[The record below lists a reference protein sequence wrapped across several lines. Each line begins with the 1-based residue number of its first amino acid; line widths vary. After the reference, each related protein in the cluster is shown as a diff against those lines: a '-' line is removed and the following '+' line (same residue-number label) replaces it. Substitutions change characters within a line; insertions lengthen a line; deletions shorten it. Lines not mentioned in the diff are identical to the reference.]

1 MKKITALFSIAVAL
15 ALCAC
20 VYHQPFEQ
28 GNIITRASVQSI
40 HPGMTS
46 QDVVAKLGSPV
57 LKNVYDDNRMDYIYT
72 SQPSR
77 NTMVIKKL
85 VVEFHNNRV
94 TNLRTEL

>member
-1 MKKITALFSIAVAL
+1 
-15 ALCAC
+15 
-20 VYHQPFEQ
+20 
-28 GNIITRASVQSI
+28 
-40 HPGMTS
+40 
-46 QDVVAKLGSPV
+46 